1 MVFHR
6 TGSCNISEFS
16 CEREVVRLTLGLHRG
31 QESEQRSR
39 LLSMAVPQAAGRRVG
54 GEHPQQRAP
63 CCPPPGGAPLPAL
76 QAARGQRQVCGSSRR
91 TLPAGSQYRLR
102 DTWPDGVLLFRQS
115 TLPRTTVFLGTW
127 AASTATRQVTF
138 PRVNTTGELG
148 THFLLTSHLGKDEAT
163 FEFLKNSNR
172 KLRESL
178 RRPVSQPH

>member
-1 MVFHR
+1 M
-6 TGSCNISEFS
+6 N
-16 CEREVVRLTLGLHRG
+16 VRLSVLPSGCTGG
-31 QESEQRSR
+31 RSQSRDHACCPWLCPR
-39 LLSMAVPQAAGRRVG
+39 LQGAGSVGSTPSSVLPAA
-54 GEHPQQRAP
+54 
-63 CCPPPGGAPLPAL
+63 PPPGGAPLPAL

-127 AASTATRQVTF
+127 AASTATRQVTS